1 MFYGFDPTYILII
14 PAMIFALYAQSKV
27 SGTFQKYLQ
36 VRSQRGYTGYE
47 VAKSILDASGASNI
61 SLEPVEGMLSDH
73 FDPRNN
79 KLGLS
84 REVYSGNS
92 VASLAVAAHETGH
105 ALQHKDGYSPLAF
118 RNAIIPVAQ
127 VGSFL
132 AIPLFILGLLFS
144 SGGTLLM
151 DIGIWLFAGSVA
163 FTVIT
168 LPVEFNA
175 SKRALQ
181 MLEAG
186 GYLTTDEVPQ
196 AKQVLDAAALTYV
209 AATAVA
215 LTQLLRL
222 ILLRN
227 SRRHG

>member
-1 MFYGFDPTYILII
+1 MYYGGFDWTYILII
-14 PAMIFALYAQSKV
+14 PAMIFAMYAQSKV
-27 SGTFQKYLQ
+27 SGTFQKYLG
-36 VRSQRGYTGYE
+36 VKSSKGYTGYE
-47 VAKSILDASGASNI
+47 VSKYILDASGATNMT
-61 SLEPVEGMLSDH
+61 LEVVEGRLTDH

-92 VASLAVAAHETGH
+92 IASIAVAAHETGH
-105 ALQHKDGYSPLAF
+105 ALQHKDGYAALAF

-127 VGSFL
+127 LGSFL
-132 AIPLFILGLLFS
+132 AVPLFIIGMLFS
-144 SGGTLLM
+144 TGGTLLM
-151 DIGIWLFAGSVA
+151 DIGIILFAGSVL

-168 LPVEFNA
+168 LPVEYNA
-175 SKRALQ
+175 SDRAIK

-186 GYLTTDEVPQ
+186 GFLTVDEIPQ
-196 AKQVLDAAALTYV
+196 AKQVLNAAALTYV

-222 ILLRN
+222 ILLRG
-227 SRRHG
+227 RRRG

>member
-1 MFYGFDPTYILII
+1 M
-14 PAMIFALYAQSKV
+14 
-27 SGTFQKYLQ
+27 
-36 VRSQRGYTGYE
+36 
-47 VAKSILDASGASNI
+47 
-61 SLEPVEGMLSDH
+61 
-73 FDPRNN
+73 
-79 KLGLS
+79 
-84 REVYSGNS
+84 
-92 VASLAVAAHETGH
+92 AVAAHETGH

-227 SRRHG
+227 SRRRG

>member
-1 MFYGFDPTYILII
+1 MYFGFDWTMILVI
-14 PAMIFALYAQSKV
+14 PAMIFAMYAQSKV
-27 SGTFQKYLQ
+27 SGTFQRYLR
-36 VRSQRGYTGYE
+36 VRASRGYTGYE

-61 SLEPVEGMLSDH
+61 TLDMVEGQLTDH

-84 REVYSGNS
+84 REVYSGSS

-105 ALQHKDGYSPLAF
+105 ALQHKDGFAPLAF

-127 VGSFL
+127 IGSFL
-132 AIPLFILGLLFS
+132 AVPLFILGMLFGA
-144 SGGTLLM
+144 GGTLLM
-151 DIGIWLFAGSVA
+151 DIGILLFAGSVA

-168 LPVEFNA
+168 LPVEFDA

-181 MLEAG
+181 MLTAG
-186 GYLTTDEVPQ
+186 GYMTEEEMPH

-209 AATAVA
+209 ASTAVA

-227 SRRHG
+227 RRRG

>member
-1 MFYGFDPTYILII
+1 MYFGFDWTMILVI
-14 PAMIFALYAQSKV
+14 PAMIFAMYAQSKV
-27 SGTFQKYLQ
+27 SGTFQRYLK
-36 VRSQRGYTGYE
+36 VRASRGYTGYE

-61 SLEPVEGMLSDH
+61 TLDVVEGQLTDH

-84 REVYSGNS
+84 REVYSGSS

-105 ALQHKDGYSPLAF
+105 ALQHKDGFAPLAF

-127 VGSFL
+127 IGSFL
-132 AIPLFILGLLFS
+132 AVPLFILGMLFGT
-144 SGGTLLM
+144 GGTLLM
-151 DIGIWLFAGSVA
+151 DIGILLFAASVA
-163 FTVIT
+163 FTFIT
-168 LPVEFNA
+168 LPVEFDA

-181 MLEAG
+181 MLTAG
-186 GYLTTDEVPQ
+186 GYMTEEEMPH

-209 AATAVA
+209 ASTAVA

-227 SRRHG
+227 RRRG

>member
-1 MFYGFDPTYILII
+1 MYFGFDWTMILVI
-14 PAMIFALYAQSKV
+14 PAMIFAMYAQSKV
-27 SGTFQKYLQ
+27 SGTFQRYLK
-36 VRSQRGYTGYE
+36 VRASRGYTGYE

-61 SLEPVEGMLSDH
+61 TLDVVEGQLTDH

-84 REVYSGNS
+84 REVYSGSS

-105 ALQHKDGYSPLAF
+105 ALQHKDGFAPLAF

-127 VGSFL
+127 IGSFL
-132 AIPLFILGLLFS
+132 AVPLFILGMLFGT
-144 SGGTLLM
+144 GGTLLM
-151 DIGIWLFAGSVA
+151 DIGILLFAASVA

-168 LPVEFNA
+168 LPVEFDA

-181 MLEAG
+181 MLTAG
-186 GYLTTDEVPQ
+186 GYMTEEEMPH

-209 AATAVA
+209 ASTAVA

-227 SRRHG
+227 RRRG